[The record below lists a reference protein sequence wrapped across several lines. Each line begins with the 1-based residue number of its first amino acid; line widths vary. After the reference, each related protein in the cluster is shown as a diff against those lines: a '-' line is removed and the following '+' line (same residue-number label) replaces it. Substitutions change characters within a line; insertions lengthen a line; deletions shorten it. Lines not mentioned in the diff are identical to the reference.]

1 MTGNLVES
9 IAPYERWALLQFA
22 RDVQYMQQ
30 GGLAPSVLRA
40 FMRGLRAEDTFASAM
55 QQDLVAVVDAQQFTI
70 VTGLEMPRRYDR
82 LIAGSQSYAVQEWR
96 PAPAVPPFV
105 FFKILVRGSQQ

>member
-1 MTGNLVES
+1 MTGSLVDAVS
-9 IAPYERWALLQFA
+9 PYERWALRQFA

-55 QQDLVAVVDAQQFTI
+55 QQDLVAVIEAQQFTI
-70 VTGLEMPRRYDR
+70 VTGLELPRRYDR
-82 LIAGSQSYAVQEWR
+82 IISAGQSYAVQEWR

>member
-1 MTGNLVES
+1 MTGNLVDG
-9 IAPYERWALLQFA
+9 IAPHERWALRQFA

-30 GGLAPSVLRA
+30 GAPAPSEVRA

-82 LIAGSQSYAVQEWR
+82 MIAGSQSYAVQEWR
-96 PAPAVPPFV
+96 PAPAVPPFI

>member
-1 MTGNLVES
+1 MTGNLVDVVS
-9 IAPYERWALLQFA
+9 LYERWALRRFA

-55 QQDLVAVVDAQQFTI
+55 QQDLVAVVDAEQFTV
-70 VTGLEMPRRYDR
+70 VTGLELPRRYDR
-82 LIAGSQSYAVQEWR
+82 MITGSQSYAVQEWR
-96 PAPAVPPFV
+96 PAPPRQP
-105 FFKILVRGSQQ
+105 RGMC

>member
-1 MTGNLVES
+1 MSGNLVDAVS
-9 IAPYERWALLQFA
+9 PYERWALRQFA

-55 QQDLVAVVDAQQFTI
+55 QQDLVAVVDAQQFAV

>member
-1 MTGNLVES
+1 MTGNLVDG
-9 IAPYERWALLQFA
+9 IAPFEAWALRQFA

-30 GGLAPSVLRA
+30 VGLAPSVLRA

-55 QQDLVAVVDAQQFTI
+55 QQDLVAVVDAKQFEI
-70 VTGLEMPRRYDR
+70 VVGHPLPRRFDR
-82 LIAGSQSYAVQEWR
+82 MIVGTQSYAVQEWR

>member
-1 MTGNLVES
+1 
-9 IAPYERWALLQFA
+9 
-22 RDVQYMQQ
+22 
-30 GGLAPSVLRA
+30 
-40 FMRGLRAEDTFASAM
+40 
-55 QQDLVAVVDAQQFTI
+55 
-70 VTGLEMPRRYDR
+70 MPRRYDR